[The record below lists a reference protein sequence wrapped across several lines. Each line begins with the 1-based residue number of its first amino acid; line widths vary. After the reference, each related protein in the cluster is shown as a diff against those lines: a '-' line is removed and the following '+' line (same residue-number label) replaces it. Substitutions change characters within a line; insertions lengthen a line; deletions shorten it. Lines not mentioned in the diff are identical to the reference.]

1 MGVRGGGAG
10 WGGEGEQGGC
20 EGRGSRVGVRG
31 GGAGWGGGGAGWVR
45 GEGEQGGCEG
55 R

>member
-1 MGVRGGGAG
+1 M
-10 WGGEGEQGGC
+10 
-20 EGRGSRVGVRG
+20 GVRG

>member
-1 MGVRGGGAG
+1 M
-10 WGGEGEQGGC
+10 EGEQGGC

-31 GGAGWGGGGAGWVR
+31 GG

-55 R
+55 RGSRVGGRGGGAGWV